1 MLYLRTNWKDL
12 IMKNSNEEKM
22 RLQKY
27 MAHCG
32 VASRRH
38 SEELIRSGKVK
49 VNGKVITE
57 MGFLVSDKDKIEVN
71 GIPIK
76 KEDNKIYIML
86 NKPTSY
92 VTTVM
97 DPEGRRTVLDLIE
110 GVKERIYPVGRL
122 DYDTSGLLILTNDG
136 EFAYKSTHPGQ
147 EIKKTYLAEVNGRP
161 AEDNLNLIRAGV
173 EIDGKFTSPAQVEII
188 KEKENSTILQV
199 IIHEGRNRQVKRMF
213 EAIGHEVLKLK
224 RTAVGNLSL
233 GNLRIGHWR
242 YLTPAEVNLALGR
255 KE

>member
-1 MLYLRTNWKDL
+1 
-12 IMKNSNEEKM
+12 MKNSNGERNSRMNSEEKV

-27 MAHCG
+27 MAYCG

-38 SEELIRSGKVK
+38 CEELIRAGKVK

-57 MGFLVSDKDKIEVN
+57 MGVLVSDKDRIEVN

-76 KEDNKIYIML
+76 KEESKIYIML

-110 GVKERIYPVGRL
+110 GVEERIYPVGRL

-136 EFAYKSTHPGQ
+136 EFAYKSTHPGN
-147 EIKKTYLAEVNGRP
+147 EITKTYRAEVEGRP
-161 AEDNLNLIRAGV
+161 TEDSLNILRAGV
-173 EIDGKFTSPAQVEII
+173 EIDGRPTSPAEVEII
-188 KEKENSTILQV
+188 KEKDNSTVLEV
-199 IIHEGRNRQVKRMF
+199 IIHEGRNRQVRRMF
-213 EAIGHEVLKLK
+213 EAIGHRVLKLK
-224 RTAVGNLSL
+224 RTAVGNLRL
-233 GNLRIGHWR
+233 GNLKIGRWR
-242 YLTPAEVNLALGR
+242 YLTPEEVNLALGR
-255 KE
+255 KK

>member
-136 EFAYKSTHPGQ
+136 EFAYKSTHPRQ